1 MSKAFCELSGSQ
13 FFSLRL
19 FFIRSFPVRAFLVA
33 PFVTIALPVSALIPD
48 CRDPED
54 EQVRG
59 GDPQRA
65 GGPEARGGGAP
76 EAAASLQ
83 GARRALRGLRRQGRL
98 ISGIAHTTPAPF
110 IKDFFFFSRVFRTKK
125 FFPDECFSGACL
137 GVRLIKF
144 KPSARNEATF
154 FGRVRSKK
162 KEPCFLCWWR
172 FLT

>member
-1 MSKAFCELSGSQ
+1 M
-13 FFSLRL
+13 
-19 FFIRSFPVRAFLVA
+19 
-33 PFVTIALPVSALIPD
+33 IPD

-137 GVRLIKF
+137 DVRLIKF
-144 KPSARNEATF
+144 
-154 FGRVRSKK
+154 
-162 KEPCFLCWWR
+162 
-172 FLT
+172 